1 MQQLR
6 QEILNNLNNIEKE
19 TEALVPTV
27 WTPRPNNVATH
38 SEVPLRLEKMLKITS
53 WLGVSWINI

>member
-6 QEILNNLNNIEKE
+6 QEILNSLNKINKMLLARE

-38 SEVPLRLEKMLKITS
+38 SEVPLRLEKMLKS
-53 WLGVSWINI
+53 RESMFN